1 MPTCRNYVVKMKMC
15 QVTETERLRMSL
27 KFTNEDVRS
36 IRVDGKGKVKQGS

>member
-1 MPTCRNYVVKMKMC
+1 MKMKMC
-15 QVTETERLRMSL
+15 QVTEIERLRMSL